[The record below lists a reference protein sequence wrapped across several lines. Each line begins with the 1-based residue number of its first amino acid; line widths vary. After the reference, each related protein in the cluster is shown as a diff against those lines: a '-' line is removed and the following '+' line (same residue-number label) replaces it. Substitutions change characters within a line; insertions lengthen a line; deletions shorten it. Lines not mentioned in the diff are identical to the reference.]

1 MKRFLLEEVDGDAI
15 DREGKI
21 PPRVVE
27 GLAKMGAFGMKIPK
41 EYGGLGFTQ
50 REYAE
55 VIKLIS
61 TWDGNLIALVSAHQS
76 IGVPQPLK
84 LFGTKEQKEKY
95 FPRLARGAVSAFA
108 LTEADVGS
116 DPANLSTTAARTPEG
131 DYVLNGEKLWCTNGT
146 IAELFVVMAR
156 HPDTKKISAF
166 IVEKEWP
173 GVEVVLRCHFMGLKA
188 IENGVIRFTNVRV
201 PKENLLWEEGRGL
214 KLALVTLNTGR
225 LTLPATCAASAKRCL
240 EICREWGNE
249 RVQWGQ
255 PIGRHDAIAQI
266 LAEMAA
272 TAFAME
278 AVCDLACGL
287 ADKGDR
293 DIRLEAAVAKMWNT
307 EEGWTI
313 VDRTLQ
319 VRGGRGYETADSLRA
334 RGEPGIP
341 VERMMRD
348 FRINLIFEGSSEIM
362 RLFIA
367 REALDRHL
375 SVAGEPGRSEA
386 ALSKKLAALPGVLGF
401 YARWYPGRLVGRG
414 QLPRFREFGPLA
426 RHVRY
431 IERATRRLSRAI
443 FHMMARHGPK
453 LEKRQ
458 ALLFRAVDIGAD
470 LFAMS
475 AAACRAQA
483 MRRAKDPEA
492 PRAVGARGRLL
503 PHDAPPD
510 RAALRRDPLERRRP
524 QVQDRPAPPRGRAP
538 LAGAGP
544 GPDGGPG
551 EVRRRGRFAGEP
563 EKSSR
568 LSESSLGRQ
577 LCDEAGGRGLQPGG
591 FPFRGR
597 RGGEG
602 TFSGGD
608 APISVIVLLSSETD
622 RKVKVTEPMRIESP
636 SSSVVGAGDALAPH
650 VGAVLAVEVLDRRG
664 AARDHDARMPPRDA
678 FGGDADAGQRVAAED
693 RFSFRDGNDAVVP
706 DQSPGGGLLVLAALA
721 GTSLAFPA
729 NE

>member
-1 MKRFLLEEVDGDAI
+1 MAERKQPLRPVSETEARQVAEEAREAEWQAPSFLKEIFLGNLRLDLIQPFPDPPPDRPEFREFCDRMRLFLLEEVDGDAI

-21 PPRVVE
+21 PQRVIE
-27 GLAKMGAFGMKIPK
+27 GLARMGAFGMKIPK

-55 VIKLIS
+55 VIKLVS
-61 TWDGNLIALVSAHQS
+61 SRDGNLIALLSAHQS

-116 DPANLSTTAARTPEG
+116 DPANLSTSATRTPEG
-131 DYVLNGEKLWCTNGT
+131 DYILNGEKLWCTNGT
-146 IAELFVVMAR
+146 IAELYVVMAR

-166 IVEKEWP
+166 IVERDWP

-201 PKENLLWEEGRGL
+201 PRENLLWQEGRGL

-225 LTLPATCAASAKRCL
+225 LTLPATSAAAAKRCL
-240 EICREWGNE
+240 EISRTWSAA

-255 PIGRHDAIAQI
+255 PIGKHDAIAQI

-272 TAFAME
+272 TVFAME

-293 DIRLEAAVAKMWNT
+293 DIRLEAAVAKMWNS

-334 RGEPGIP
+334 RGEPAIP
-341 VERMMRD
+341 VERILRD

-375 SVAGEPGRSEA
+375 SVAGDLVDPKLPASR
-386 ALSKKLAALPGVLGF
+386 KLAAVPRVLGF
-401 YARWYPGRLVGRG
+401 YARWYPGRFVGRG
-414 QLPRFREFGPLA
+414 QWLAYREFGPLA

-443 FHMMARHGPK
+443 FHMMARYGPK
-453 LEKRQ
+453 LEKKQ

-483 MRRAKDPEA
+483 MRRGQDPA
-492 PRAVGARGRLL
+492 ARRAVEVTDVFCRMTRRRIEQRFAAIRANDDVTKYRTARRVLDGDHLWLERGLVSPDELERLV
-503 PHDAPPD
+503 
-510 RAALRRDPLERRRP
+510 AALRARPEEKELATAATTGRD
-524 QVQDRPAPPRGRAP
+524 
-538 LAGAGP
+538 
-544 GPDGGPG
+544 
-551 EVRRRGRFAGEP
+551 
-563 EKSSR
+563 
-568 LSESSLGRQ
+568 
-577 LCDEAGGRGLQPGG
+577 
-591 FPFRGR
+591 
-597 RGGEG
+597 
-602 TFSGGD
+602 
-608 APISVIVLLSSETD
+608 
-622 RKVKVTEPMRIESP
+622 
-636 SSSVVGAGDALAPH
+636 
-650 VGAVLAVEVLDRRG
+650 
-664 AARDHDARMPPRDA
+664 
-678 FGGDADAGQRVAAED
+678 
-693 RFSFRDGNDAVVP
+693 
-706 DQSPGGGLLVLAALA
+706 
-721 GTSLAFPA
+721 
-729 NE
+729 